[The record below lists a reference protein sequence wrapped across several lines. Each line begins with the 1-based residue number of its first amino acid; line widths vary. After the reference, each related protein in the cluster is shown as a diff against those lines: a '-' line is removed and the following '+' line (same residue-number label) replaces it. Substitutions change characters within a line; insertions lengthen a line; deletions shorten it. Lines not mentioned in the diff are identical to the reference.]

1 MVKTGFNGS
10 IVPIGNHEGYNCQG
24 GGRGKSYIINSENI
38 ERREIEEQFRPWKT
52 GRL

>member
-24 GGRGKSYIINSENI
+24 GGEANHISSIQKILSGEK
-38 ERREIEEQFRPWKT
+38 
-52 GRL
+52 